1 MTRHALLNNVAHKD
15 LHVITRRAAQ
25 FGDDVMAVMT
35 FPAEF
40 RNLQAH
46 YPIVFSKSKEGVFSP
61 LALFGFRDKQNLFLG
76 ADGWDAPYV
85 PLMVERQ
92 PFFIG
97 KDANGGEV
105 IHVDLDSPRVTRD
118 AGEKDAETLFREHGG
133 TSEYL
138 ERMGSVLATIS
149 QGMAATPPFVAALE
163 EYNLLESFSL
173 DIKFEDGAEHRF
185 AGFYT
190 IQEERL
196 AKLDADALGKLHARG
211 YLQAAFMIVASLSH
225 FRDLIARASKLD
237 AGSR

>member
-97 KDANGGEV
+97 KAANDEEV
-105 IHVDLDSPRVTRD
+105 IHIDLDSARVSKTE
-118 AGEKDAETLFREHGG
+118 GEVLFREHGG
-133 TSEYL
+133 SSEFL
-138 ERMGSVLATIS
+138 DRMGALLATIS
-149 QGMAATPPFVAALE
+149 QGNAATPPFVAALV
-163 EYNLLESFSL
+163 EYNLLEGFSV
-173 DIKFEDGAEHRF
+173 DIKFADGNEHRF

-196 AKLDADALGKLHARG
+196 AKLDAEALGKLHARG
-211 YLQAAFMIVASLSH
+211 YLQAIFMVIASLSH

-237 AGSR
+237 AASR

>member
-1 MTRHALLNNVAHKD
+1 MTRHVLLNNVAHKD
-15 LHVITRRAAQ
+15 LRVLTTRAAQ
-25 FGDDVMAVMT
+25 YGDDVMAVMT

-40 RNLQAH
+40 RSLQAH
-46 YPIVFSKSKEGVFSP
+46 YPIVFSKSKEGGFSP

-76 ADGWDAPYV
+76 PDGWDAPYV

-97 KDANGGEV
+97 KGANDEEV
-105 IHVDLDSPRVTRD
+105 IHVDIDSARVSQTD
-118 AGEKDAETLFREHGG
+118 GEPLFKEHGG

-138 ERMGSVLATIS
+138 ERVGSMLATIS
-149 QGMAATPPFVAALE
+149 QGMVATQPFVAALE

-173 DIKFEDGAEHRF
+173 DIRFNDGAEHRF
-185 AGFYT
+185 TGFYT
-190 IQEERL
+190 VQEERL
-196 AKLDADALGKLHARG
+196 AKLDAAALGKLHARG
-211 YLQAAFMIVASLSH
+211 YLQAVFMVVASLSH

>member
-1 MTRHALLNNVAHKD
+1 MTRHVLLNNVAHKD
-15 LHVITRRAAQ
+15 LRVIKHRHAR
-25 FGDDVMAVMT
+25 FGDDVMAVVT

-46 YPIVFSKSKEGVFSP
+46 YPIVFTKSKDGVFSP

-97 KDANGGEV
+97 KGANDEEV
-105 IHVDLDSPRVTRD
+105 IHVDLDSPRVSQTE
-118 AGEKDAETLFREHGG
+118 GESLFKEHGG
-133 TSEYL
+133 SSEFL
-138 ERMGSVLATIS
+138 DRIGSILATIS
-149 QGMAATPPFVAALE
+149 QGMVATQPFIAALE

-173 DIKFEDGAEHRF
+173 DIRFADGAEHRF

-196 AKLDADALGKLHARG
+196 AKLDAEALGKLHARG
-211 YLQAAFMIVASLSH
+211 YLQAVFMVVASLSH

-237 AGSR
+237 AASR